1 MTIGFAF
8 ILACLVLVP
17 CVFLFSG
24 RDTDHLK
31 AICKECQRDALLDWT
46 DKDLIAAEHDAARPV
61 KPQRKHSPST
71 PPSESKPCPVNHSSS
86 LLLK

>member
-8 ILACLVLVP
+8 ILACLILVP

-31 AICKECQRDALLDWT
+31 AIRKECQRDALLDWT
-46 DKDLIAAEHDAARPV
+46 DKDLIAAEHDAARPARR
-61 KPQRKHSPST
+61 PLKHSPATVTLETVSRD
-71 PPSESKPCPVNHSSS
+71 S
-86 LLLK
+86 LIQSVA

>member
-8 ILACLVLVP
+8 ILACLILVP

-24 RDTDHLK
+24 SDTNHLK
-31 AICKECQRDALLDWT
+31 VIRKECQRDALLDWT

-61 KPQRKHSPST
+61 NQYSAHSPATVRIETVDRDVFLRS
-71 PPSESKPCPVNHSSS
+71 VA
-86 LLLK
+86 

>member
-8 ILACLVLVP
+8 ILACLILVP

-31 AICKECQRDALLDWT
+31 AIRKECQRDALLDWT
-46 DKDLIAAEHDAARPV
+46 DKDLIAAEHDAARPA
-61 KPQRKHSPST
+61 KPQRNL
-71 PPSESKPCPVNHSSS
+71 PPATVRIETVSRESLIQSVA
-86 LLLK
+86 

>member
-24 RDTDHLK
+24 RDTNHLK
-31 AICKECQRDALLDWT
+31 AIRKECQRDALLDWT
-46 DKDLIAAEHDAARPV
+46 DKDLIAAEHNAARPA
-61 KPQRKHSPST
+61 KPYLTHSPATVRIETVSR
-71 PPSESKPCPVNHSSS
+71 ESLIQSVA
-86 LLLK
+86 

>member
-8 ILACLVLVP
+8 ILACLILVP

-31 AICKECQRDALLDWT
+31 AIRKECQRDWTGQTKTSSQPSMTLHALQNRN
-46 DKDLIAAEHDAARPV
+46 E
-61 KPQRKHSPST
+61 ST
-71 PPSESKPCPVNHSSS
+71 PLPPSESKPCPVNHSSS